1 MGGGFKQCLGEASAA
16 LMKGVKRAKIKK
28 GSQEQKTVD
37 LKEAME
43 QERGTQ
49 KKRVQTCVS
58 SGRLS
63 QIYDSDTPTT
73 PRHS

>member
-28 GSQEQKTVD
+28 GSEEQKTVD

-49 KKRVQTCVS
+49 KKRVQTCV
-58 SGRLS
+58 
-63 QIYDSDTPTT
+63 
-73 PRHS
+73 